1 MRISDWSS
9 DVCSSDLQYFATDEA
24 RNAARIA
31 LIGEVANAWLLLAA
45 AREKL
50 SVAADTRDT
59 FERTLVLTPARFE
72 RGYAS
77 ALDVRQAQTSFAQ
90 ARRQLPEL
98 TTAVVKTHKSVALAV
113 RHYDRNGHLSGK
125 SM

>member
-45 AREKL
+45 DSEKL

-59 FERTLVLTPARFE
+59 FERTLVLTQARFE

-77 ALDVRQAQTSFAQ
+77 ALDVRQAQTSFDQ
-90 ARRQLPEL
+90 ARRDR
-98 TTAVVKTHKSVALAV
+98 KSTRLNS
-113 RHYDRNGHLSGK
+113 RH
-125 SM
+125 